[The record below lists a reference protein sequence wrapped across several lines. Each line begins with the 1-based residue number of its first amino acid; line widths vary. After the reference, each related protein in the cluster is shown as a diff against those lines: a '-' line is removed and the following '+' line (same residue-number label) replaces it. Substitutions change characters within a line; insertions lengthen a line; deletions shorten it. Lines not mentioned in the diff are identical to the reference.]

1 MKEIKDLENKIINA
15 DCMDILKQFPDKCID
30 LILTDPPY
38 GINFLSNRTNN
49 HKEIENDKYEDFSKL
64 YPQWIKEFKR
74 IITDNGCVICCS
86 AGGGSSPVS
95 QEFTLEAIKQGFYLI
110 QTVIWDK
117 LTIGLGWHYR
127 PSYETVI
134 ILSKS
139 KNKYNWYSNRKDISN
154 IVRIKNIIP
163 QKDDH
168 PTPKP
173 VELMAYF
180 LNLHS
185 KKGDL
190 VLDCFSGSGTTA
202 IACYNLKRRFICIE
216 KDEDYYKKSLLRLET
231 AMATKRLF

>member
-1 MKEIKDLENKIINA
+1 MVVLFA
-15 DCMDILKQFPDKCID
+15 VQ
-30 LILTDPPY
+30 
-38 GINFLSNRTNN
+38 
-49 HKEIENDKYEDFSKL
+49 
-64 YPQWIKEFKR
+64 Q
-74 IITDNGCVICCS
+74 
-86 AGGGSSPVS
+86 GGGSSPVS

-127 PSYETVI
+127 PSYETII

-139 KNKYNWYSNRKDISN
+139 KDKYNWYSKRKDVSN
-154 IVRIKNIIP
+154 IVRIRNIIP

-185 KKGDL
+185 KEGDL
-190 VLDCFSGSGTTA
+190 VLDTFSGSGPTA
-202 IACYNLKRRFICIE
+202 VACHNLKRRFICIE
-216 KDEDYYKKSLLRLET
+216 KDKEYYEKSLLRLEKAT
-231 AMATKRLF
+231 ATKRLF